1 MAISIASC
9 HNLYKTVSC
18 GITLF
23 KRLLT
28 ATCLLPKGGE
38 QRRTIGALLYYKIAP
53 KVRPWRRVATATD
66 VNRSHVS
73 LLTHADQ

>member
-1 MAISIASC
+1 MIIISIASC

-18 GITLF
+18 GVNLF

-28 ATCLLPKGGE
+28 AACLLPK
-38 QRRTIGALLYYKIAP
+38 RRTIGALLYFNIAP
-53 KVRPWRRVATATD
+53 KVRPWRRVATATG